1 MTIFF
6 LSTLLFTNL
15 YYINN
20 NLLFMPR
27 RDFLVNSN
35 TLFYFNHFK
44 DNNKDNIK
52 DNNKDN
58 NIDYYAHW
66 SIYGLIPPPIEKT
79 ITYDDLLTEI
89 KNLNIIKL
97 QQAPQHDCIIATTN
111 IGHRWSCL
119 IKDKDIE
126 KVNNEIRDIN
136 NNLEIFPIE
145 KKYVIIRNIWQTWL
159 ATYSSLFFL
168 SELGLIDI
176 DLIGYSSISEK
187 ENMIKNGKKRKRL
200 LSFIS
205 TKNES
210 KNN

>member
-20 NLLFMPR
+20 NLLFIPR

-35 TLFYFNHFK
+35 TLFYFNHF
-44 DNNKDNIK
+44 K

-145 KKYVIIRNIWQTWL
+145 KKYVYIRKLWQTWL
-159 ATYSSLFFL
+159 ITYSSLFLL
-168 SELGLIDI
+168 SELDILDI
-176 DLIGYSSISEK
+176 DLIGYSSINEK
-187 ENMIKNGKKRKRL
+187 NNFKKNGLKRKKL
-200 LSFIS
+200 LSFLLPNKIKNLNT
-205 TKNES
+205 TK
-210 KNN
+210 